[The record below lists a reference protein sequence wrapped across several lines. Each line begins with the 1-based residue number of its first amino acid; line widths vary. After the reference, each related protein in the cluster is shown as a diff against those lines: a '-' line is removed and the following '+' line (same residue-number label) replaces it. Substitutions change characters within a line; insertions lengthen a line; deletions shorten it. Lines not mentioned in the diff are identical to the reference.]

1 MSKLAV
7 YAGHGGRD
15 FGATNDEGLR
25 EKDFTL
31 AVSNRVTQLLRQDG
45 YDVINN
51 RTTDVDRSITADA
64 RRANAEDVDG
74 VIEIHLNSNPG
85 PPQTG
90 TETYFSIKGGKGAEL
105 AEAINRQIVSLGY
118 VDRGIKT
125 RTNGQ
130 GQDYFGIIRLTDAP
144 AVLVETAFIN
154 NPDDMARF
162 NVDEMAQAI
171 ATGIEEVFPPDF
183 GPSNPEQGVVRIRE
197 GIWNVRAA
205 PNDGA
210 AIVGFVYGGD
220 EHPFSRIVNGWYR
233 LANGYI
239 SSRAVESVLP
249 PQ

>member
-15 FGATNDEGLR
+15 FGATSSDGLR

-31 AVSNRVTQLLRQDG
+31 AVSNRVTQLLRQAG

-64 RRANAEDVDG
+64 RRANAEGVDG

-85 PPQTG
+85 APQTG
-90 TETYFSIKGGKGAEL
+90 TETYYSIKGGRGKEL
-105 AEAINRQIVSLGY
+105 ADAINRQIVELGY

-125 RTNGQ
+125 RTNSEGK
-130 GQDYFGIIRLTDAP
+130 DYFGIIRLTDAP

-162 NVDEMAQAI
+162 NVDEMARAI
-171 ATGIEEVFPPDF
+171 VNGIEEVFPPST
-183 GPSNPEQGVVRIRE
+183 GENSSEQGVVRIRE
-197 GIWNVRAA
+197 GTWNVRAA
-205 PNDGA
+205 PNNGA
-210 AIVGFVYGGD
+210 PVVGYVYGGD
-220 EHPFSRIVNGWYR
+220 LHPYSRIVNGWFR
-233 LANGYI
+233 LEDGFLSPAAVASV
-239 SSRAVESVLP
+239 SSS
-249 PQ
+249 